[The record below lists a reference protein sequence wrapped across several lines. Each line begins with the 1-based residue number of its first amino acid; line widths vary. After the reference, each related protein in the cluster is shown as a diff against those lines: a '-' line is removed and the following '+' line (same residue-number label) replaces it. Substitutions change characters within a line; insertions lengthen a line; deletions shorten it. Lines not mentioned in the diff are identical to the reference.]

1 MELFWVSI
9 TIALLVLTLFMY
21 VRTAGILNR
30 IDGMIENAIN
40 HTFSEEEFTEQR
52 LSRLESKMYR
62 YLSQGETAR
71 RQAME
76 EKDAVKTLVSDIS
89 HQTKTP
95 IANILL
101 YTQLL
106 GEAEELDDHAGE
118 LISQTLYQTE
128 KLDFLIQSLVKLSRL
143 ENGIVAVNPK
153 ENSVGELLSAID
165 YAETAGAKGVALVQK
180 EPPEVSAVFDFKW
193 TLEAVSN
200 LVDNAVKYTPEG
212 GRVTVS
218 AQEYEMFVRI
228 DISDTGI
235 GMTEEETA
243 KIFAR
248 FYRSPRVAEEKG
260 VGIGLYLAREIITKE
275 GGYIRVAS
283 ELGKGSEF
291 SVFLAKRSNLSKL

>member
-30 IDGMIENAIN
+30 MDGMIENAIN

-106 GEAEELDDHAGE
+106 GEAEELDDHARE

-143 ENGIVAVNPK
+143 ENGIVAVAPK
-153 ENSVGELLSAID
+153 ENNVGELISAID
-165 YAETAGAKGVALVQK
+165 YAETAGAKGVALVRK
-180 EPPEVSAVFDFKW
+180 EPPEVNAVFDFKW

-200 LVDNAVKYTPEG
+200 LVDNAIKYTPEG
-212 GRVTVS
+212 GRVTIS

-275 GGYIRVAS
+275 GGYIRVHS